1 MNGMKDSSKTILN
14 MEKDLKYTQ
23 MVTNIEECGQKVFLT
38 VMEYL
43 HGLMEE
49 SIKECFEMVR
59 RKDKVLQSNQMELDM
74 KVIFS
79 TIIITEMVNLKS
91 KGSLSIKELFVKD
104 SLKAKVDSYLITV
117 KYMLASS
124 ETERK
129 RGKEF

>member
-1 MNGMKDSSKTILN
+1 
-14 MEKDLKYTQ
+14 
-23 MVTNIEECGQKVFLT
+23 
-38 VMEYL
+38 
-43 HGLMEE
+43 
-49 SIKECFEMVR
+49 
-59 RKDKVLQSNQMELDM
+59 MELDM

-91 KGSLSIKELFVKD
+91 KEGLNIKELFVKD
-104 SLKAKVDSYLITV
+104 SLKDKLESYLITV

>member
-1 MNGMKDSSKTILN
+1 
-14 MEKDLKYTQ
+14 
-23 MVTNIEECGQKVFLT
+23 
-38 VMEYL
+38 
-43 HGLMEE
+43 
-49 SIKECFEMVR
+49 
-59 RKDKVLQSNQMELDM
+59 M

-91 KGSLSIKELFVKD
+91 KEGLNIKELFVKD

>member
-1 MNGMKDSSKTILN
+1 
-14 MEKDLKYTQ
+14 
-23 MVTNIEECGQKVFLT
+23 
-38 VMEYL
+38 
-43 HGLMEE
+43 
-49 SIKECFEMVR
+49 
-59 RKDKVLQSNQMELDM
+59 M

>member
-43 HGLMEE
+43 HGQMEE
-49 SIKECFEMVR
+49 SIKECFEMER

>member
-1 MNGMKDSSKTILN
+1 
-14 MEKDLKYTQ
+14 
-23 MVTNIEECGQKVFLT
+23 
-38 VMEYL
+38 
-43 HGLMEE
+43 
-49 SIKECFEMVR
+49 
-59 RKDKVLQSNQMELDM
+59 MELDM

>member
-1 MNGMKDSSKTILN
+1 
-14 MEKDLKYTQ
+14 
-23 MVTNIEECGQKVFLT
+23 
-38 VMEYL
+38 
-43 HGLMEE
+43 
-49 SIKECFEMVR
+49 
-59 RKDKVLQSNQMELDM
+59 M

-91 KGSLSIKELFVKD
+91 KGGLNIKELFVKD